1 LSPNFEAERLVH
13 GALARTDSIGVAL
26 ERCGIMTETTA
37 RLRTL
42 LDGPEMLVAPFVYD
56 GLQAKI
62 AERTGFK
69 AVYMT
74 GFGTAAARGY
84 PDLGLLTMTEMVQ
97 NVRAISQAVDLPVI
111 CDADTGYGN
120 PINVWRTVREYEDA
134 GAAALHIEDQVF
146 PKRCGFLSGKQV
158 IAMDEMVPKV
168 RAACDA
174 RRDPNFVIIA
184 RTDAL
189 AVNGWD
195 DVARRAHAYR
205 NAGADLI
212 FVDGI
217 RTLDDLTRY
226 VAELADLPLLY
237 NGSLLPVADLARAGF
252 KLTIHT
258 GTLMAAFAG
267 FRDAMRQLKE
277 TGVIDL
283 PITGHLFGEL
293 IETLGVPEMEAL
305 AKKYSA

>member
-1 LSPNFEAERLVH
+1 
-13 GALARTDSIGVAL
+13 
-26 ERCGIMTETTA
+26 
-37 RLRTL
+37 
-42 LDGPEMLVAPFVYD
+42 MLVAPFVYD

-62 AERTGFK
+62 AEQTGFA

-97 NVRAISQAVDLPVI
+97 NVRAIANAVNVPVI

-120 PINVWRTVREYEDA
+120 PVNVWRTVREYEAA

-146 PKRCGFLSGKQV
+146 PKRCGFLAGKQV
-158 IAMDEMVPKV
+158 IPLDEMVPKV

-195 DVARRAHAYR
+195 DVVVRARAYR
-205 NAGADLI
+205 AAGADLI

-217 RTLDDLTRY
+217 RTTDDIKQY
-226 VAELADLPLLY
+226 AAALADLPLLY
-237 NGSLLPVADLARAGF
+237 NGGLLPVKELAAYGF

-258 GTLMAAFAG
+258 GTLMAAFVH
-267 FRDAMRQLKE
+267 FRKAMRQLKE
-277 TGVIDL
+277 TGSLDL
-283 PITGHLFGEL
+283 PVTGQLFKEL
-293 IETLGVPEMEAL
+293 IEMLGVPETEAL
-305 AKKYSA
+305 AKKYASKE